1 LQKRKPVS
9 EEVVWFELRILY
21 IITVFIV
28 LLDVLWL
35 GIHFPELAIEALTRV
50 ASIAACIDLPSD
62 REQHDLLLSVIGQS
76 ALAVA
81 DHSKSKPSIYV
92 VNAAARKAGV
102 RPGMTVAS
110 ARVLCSDLI
119 VTRRDRHRE
128 TVLIER
134 IADRLGRFSPYV
146 SIHEDIDRA
155 TIVLEIARSLKLF
168 GGVERLLELIV
179 TTSLSDVGSTRF
191 GIAPTPLAAEVLAR
205 ASRVVAVKALCS
217 SVDSLKNMLA
227 PVDAIHFRWPASIN
241 RSLDT
246 LGLKTFGDIT
256 RQPLAGLE
264 KRFGRFFVLD
274 LQKAVGAIAD
284 VRACYVPPSCFEERI
299 ELGFDTCNLDTLL
312 QAIDVLL
319 IQLESFLH
327 FRGAAVS
334 SIRCTLKQSRT
345 QRIDIEVSSR
355 AATRSAKRW
364 LSLMR
369 DRLERIE
376 LFDNV
381 FEVLLRA
388 ENLVQFRDKNL
399 DLLHQSANRQERSV
413 VFLDRVSTRIGSS
426 QLYRVKSVSEHRPEL
441 AWSAHTATTSIR
453 RPHRRNRPLW
463 ILRSPKS
470 LVEMEGYP
478 QYNGALT
485 LLAGP
490 ERIDTGWWDNKP
502 VARDYFVAINLQ
514 QEVCWIFRDYRQGKR
529 WYLHGFFS

>member
-1 LQKRKPVS
+1 M
-9 EEVVWFELRILY
+9 
-21 IITVFIV
+21 
-28 LLDVLWL
+28 LWL

-50 ASIAACIDLPSD
+50 ASITVRADLPGD
-62 REQHDLLLSVIGQS
+62 REYRGTLLPVIGHS

-81 DHSKSKPSIYV
+81 DYSKPKPLTYV
-92 VNAAARKAGV
+92 VNSAARNAAV
-102 RPGMTVAS
+102 RPGMAVAS

-119 VTRRDRHRE
+119 VMRRDQQKE
-128 TVLIER
+128 TTVIER
-134 IADRLGRFSPYV
+134 IADRLGRFSPSV

-168 GGVERLLELIV
+168 GGVECLLQLIA
-179 TTSLSDVGSTRF
+179 TTALSDVGDTRF

-205 ASRVVAVKALCS
+205 ASHDVAAKAQCFAI
-217 SVDSLKNMLA
+217 DALKNTLA
-227 PVDAIHFRWPASIN
+227 PIRAIHFRWPASTN

-246 LGLKTFGDIT
+246 LGIKTFGDIV
-256 RQPLAGLE
+256 RQPIAGLE
-264 KRFGRFFVLD
+264 KRFGRSFVLD
-274 LQKAVGAIAD
+274 LQKALGTIAD
-284 VRACYVPPSCFEERI
+284 VRACYVPPSFFEERI
-299 ELGFDTCNLDTLL
+299 ELGFDTSNVEALL
-312 QAIDVLL
+312 QAIDALL

-334 SIRCTLKQSRT
+334 SIRCSLKQSRT
-345 QRIDIEVSSR
+345 KHIDIEVSSR

-381 FEVLLRA
+381 FEILLRA
-388 ENLVQFRDKNL
+388 ENLVAHRDKNL
-399 DLLHQSANRQERSV
+399 DWLRQSVTRQEQRD
-413 VFLDRVSTRIGSS
+413 VFLDRVSTRIGAG

-441 AWSAHTATTSIR
+441 AWSAYTTTASTR
-453 RPHRRNRPLW
+453 RPSQKNRPLW

-470 LVEMEGYP
+470 LVEMESYP

-502 VARDYFVAINLQ
+502 VARDYFVAINPQ